1 MLKRKRVIEEKNKK
15 KKQKNEE
22 EGGGE
27 PMEIDKKCA
36 NGTDNEDQVMEEQY
50 KIIEKK
56 EKEIDRKKRK
66 LFDPKDVMPLD
77 YKMERAYDALAV
89 EGAAKDDKRFYRD
102 NEFHEDEQKEKTE
115 ELQGKQ
121 QKGLQG
127 LDEPEEPGFWP
138 PVEYEYNGMKPPAYK
153 HLSEKTGL
161 EYYLFPFTWDQI
173 GLDWTIAVMGK
184 RRSGKTCFIL
194 SMLGCYLRPF
204 FPRVVVF
211 TKTKCSG
218 EYSKHIPEAHIFEGF
233 DETKLKALYALQ
245 KVYKEKRKE
254 GRFHGNSRLLVI
266 IDDCLSDGFKY
277 QKTVDEVFFE
287 GRHLDICFIISTQ
300 DMKGINPACTGNTD
314 LAVVFNLRSERDK
327 EAVRTKFCDFF
338 KNDDDMEALRNQA
351 THRKWHFVAYDQSEP
366 SRDPRFT
373 MFCGRAIQA
382 PPFVMGCKAWWK
394 KNPEQLMTIIKASM
408 EAGPEWNLLWLLET
422 SNWGV
427 EGEEE
432 FNDVL

>member
-1 MLKRKRVIEEKNKK
+1 MLKRKRAVKK
-15 KKQKNEE
+15 KDEEGRKGEGGEAMEIEADCASGTNNEE
-22 EGGGE
+22 QVA
-27 PMEIDKKCA
+27 KKEYA
-36 NGTDNEDQVMEEQY
+36 V
-50 KIIEKK
+50 IAKK
-56 EKEIDRKKRK
+56 EKEIDKKKRK

-77 YKMERAYDALAV
+77 YMMERAYEDLTV

-102 NEFHEDEQKEKTE
+102 NVFYEDEQKEKSE
-115 ELQGKQ
+115 ELQNQ
-121 QKGLQG
+121 ERKGLVG
-127 LDEPEEPGFWP
+127 LDEPDDPGFWP
-138 PVEYEYNGMKPPAYK
+138 PVEYEYNGMKPPAYTFG
-153 HLSEKTGL
+153 SEKTGL
-161 EYYLFPFTWDQI
+161 EYYLFPFTWDQV

-194 SMLGCYLRPF
+194 SLLGSYLRPF

-218 EYSKHIPEAHIFEGF
+218 EYSKHIPEAHIYDGF
-233 DETKLKALYALQ
+233 KEDKLRALYALQ
-245 KVYKEKRKE
+245 KKYKEKRKE
-254 GRFHGNSRLLVI
+254 GKFKGNSRLLVI

-277 QKTVDEVFFE
+277 QKLVDEVFFE

-314 LAVVFNLRSERDK
+314 LAVVFNVRSERDK

-338 KNDDDMEALRNQA
+338 KNDDDMEGLRNQV
-351 THRKWHFVAYDQSEP
+351 TQKKWHFVAYDQSEP

-373 MFCGRAIQA
+373 MFCGRALRA

-394 KNPEQLMTIIKASM
+394 KNKEQLLTIIKESM
-408 EAGPEWNLLWLLET
+408 EAGPEYNLLWMLQTDL
-422 SNWGV
+422 WGV

-432 FNDVL
+432 FNDVM